1 MSNSSR
7 VTIQRGRKRLMPAGI
22 EHMLVRLTGAA
33 ATCSHR
39 AWSCLSPV
47 RGLSQFKLIRLL
59 RHWISKAFRLEATLR
74 YLTVR
79 CGCPVRKSFRT
90 RSPHTRAVQLS

>member
-1 MSNSSR
+1 MSNSSCL
-7 VTIQRGRKRLMPAGI
+7 TIQRGRKRLMPAGI

-59 RHWISKAFRLEATLR
+59 RHWISKAFRLEAH
-74 YLTVR
+74 
-79 CGCPVRKSFRT
+79 GKSR
-90 RSPHTRAVQLS
+90 RPSNG